1 MLSNV
6 IDVFKE
12 IKNTSSRTGKEAIL
26 KSNKD
31 NQDFR
36 RILEFMYNP
45 YILTGIKAKK
55 LQKFADFHSNH
66 YHIQFYNV
74 DEAIDYIVQ
83 NNSGKDEDVKAIAN
97 FINDHIDEETHDFL
111 QDMFTKDYKCGIT
124 ASTINKVYGKG
135 TIPEF
140 DVLLAKAYKD
150 HGHKLKGRFYIT
162 LKLDG
167 IRCVA
172 IKQNGIVQFFTRQG
186 QPIDDLV
193 DIEDEINRN
202 FPDDFVYDGEIL
214 LKNPLGLPSDA
225 LFRATQKVVRKDGL
239 KRDLEFHVFDGL
251 PVDEFMAGKSKLT
264 YEQRRSE
271 LDSGVFSTVHDHV
284 QFLPVLYVGE
294 DKTVI
299 SDILAEVISLGHE
312 GLMINTAKGHY
323 VTKRSDVLLKVKEM
337 HTVDLKVVGFEE
349 GKGKLKG
356 TLGALIVSYKGY
368 EVKVG
373 SGFTDEDRNIIWNN
387 MLDNIVGTIV
397 EVQYFEESS
406 NEDGG
411 ISLRFP
417 VFLRIRDDKTEP
429 SLH

>member
-26 KSNKD
+26 KANID

-36 RILEFMYNP
+36 KILEFMYNP

-97 FINDHIDEETHDFL
+97 FINDHFDEEIRDFL

-124 ASTINKVYGKG
+124 ASTINKVYGNG

-172 IKQNGIVQFFTRQG
+172 IKQNGAVQFFTRQG
-186 QPIDDLV
+186 QPIDDLI
-193 DIEDEINRN
+193 DIEDEITRN
-202 FPDDFVYDGEIL
+202 FPDNFVYDGELL
-214 LKNPLGLPSDA
+214 LKNPL
-225 LFRATQKVVRKDGL
+225 
-239 KRDLEFHVFDGL
+239 
-251 PVDEFMAGKSKLT
+251 
-264 YEQRRSE
+264 
-271 LDSGVFSTVHDHV
+271 
-284 QFLPVLYVGE
+284 
-294 DKTVI
+294 
-299 SDILAEVISLGHE
+299 
-312 GLMINTAKGHY
+312 
-323 VTKRSDVLLKVKEM
+323 
-337 HTVDLKVVGFEE
+337 
-349 GKGKLKG
+349 
-356 TLGALIVSYKGY
+356 
-368 EVKVG
+368 
-373 SGFTDEDRNIIWNN
+373 
-387 MLDNIVGTIV
+387 
-397 EVQYFEESS
+397 
-406 NEDGG
+406 
-411 ISLRFP
+411 
-417 VFLRIRDDKTEP
+417 
-429 SLH
+429 

>member
-1 MLSNV
+1 MKTV
-6 IDVFKE
+6 VEIFRE
-12 IKNTSSRTGKEAIL
+12 IKETSSRTGKEAIL
-26 KSNKD
+26 RANSD

-45 YILTGIKAKK
+45 YVLTGIKYKK
-55 LQKFADFHSNH
+55 LVKFANYNAH
-66 YHIQFYNV
+66 HIQFFNV
-74 DEAIDYIVQ
+74 FEAIDFITK
-83 NNSGKDEDVKAIAN
+83 NNTGRDEDVKAIAN
-97 FINDHIDEETHDFL
+97 FINTYDTDIYSPVHDFL
-111 QDMFTKDYKCGIT
+111 QEMFTKNYKCGIT
-124 ASTINKVYGKG
+124 SGTINKVYGKG

-172 IKQNGIVQFFTRQG
+172 IKQNGVVQFFTRQG

-193 DIEDEINRN
+193 DIEDELTRN
-202 FPDDFVYDGEIL
+202 FPDNFVYDGELL
-214 LKNPLGLPSDA
+214 LKNPLGLPSDD
-225 LFRATQKVVRKDGL
+225 LFRATQKVVRRDGI
-239 KRDLEFHVFDGL
+239 KKDLEFHVFDGL
-251 PVDEFMAGKSKLT
+251 PIDEFMEGKSKLT

-271 LDSGVFSTVHDHV
+271 LDSGIFSTSHEHVHY
-284 QFLPVLYVGE
+284 LPILYVGE

-299 SDILAEVISLGHE
+299 SDILAEVVSLGHE

-323 VTKRSDVLLKVKEM
+323 VTKRSDTLLKVKEM
-337 HTVDLKVVGFEE
+337 HTIDLKVIGFEE
-349 GKGKLKG
+349 GNGKFKG

-373 SGFTDEDRNIIWNN
+373 SGFTDEDRNIIWNT
-387 MLDNIVGTIV
+387 MLDDIVGTIV
-397 EVQYFEESS
+397 EVQYFEEST
-406 NEDGG
+406 NQDGG

-417 VFLRIRDDKTEP
+417 VFVRIRDDKTEP